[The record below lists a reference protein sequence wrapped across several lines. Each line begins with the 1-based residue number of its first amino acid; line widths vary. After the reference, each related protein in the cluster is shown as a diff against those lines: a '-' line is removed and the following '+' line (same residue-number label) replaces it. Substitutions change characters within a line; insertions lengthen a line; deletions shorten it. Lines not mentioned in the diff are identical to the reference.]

1 MGSCV
6 PRAFF
11 FFSASVIYLVSA
23 VLLTVILIFVGCL
36 MLASK
41 WLETG
46 TGFCSCGRSSYL
58 DTVLWVCLVGD
69 MDSLR
74 AGEMW
79 RCS

>member
-46 TGFCSCGRSSYL
+46 TGFWGFVHVADPVIWTLFCGFVWL
-58 DTVLWVCLVGD
+58 ETWTP
-69 MDSLR
+69 
-74 AGEMW
+74 
-79 RCS
+79 

>member
-36 MLASK
+36 TLASK

-46 TGFCSCGRSSYL
+46 TGFWGFVHVADPVIWTLFCGFVWL
-58 DTVLWVCLVGD
+58 ETWTP
-69 MDSLR
+69 
-74 AGEMW
+74 
-79 RCS
+79 